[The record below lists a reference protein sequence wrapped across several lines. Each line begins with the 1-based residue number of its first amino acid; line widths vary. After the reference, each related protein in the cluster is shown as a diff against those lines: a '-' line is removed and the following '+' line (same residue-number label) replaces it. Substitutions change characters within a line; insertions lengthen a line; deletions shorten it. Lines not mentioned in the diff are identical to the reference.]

1 MKKNSIGFTL
11 SKSNCLQYLADFRND
26 ADFLNAHIVNDEPK
40 QIIFALS
47 VLARA
52 RGMSVLSKKTGIS
65 RDGLYKALSNSGNPS
80 FITVMRIMRGLDLQF
95 SARIKRS

>member
-1 MKKNSIGFTL
+1 MKKNPTGFTL
-11 SKSNCLQYLADFRND
+11 SKTSCVEYLADFRND
-26 ADFLNAHIVNDEPK
+26 ADFLNAHIVNDQPN

-65 RDGLYKALSNSGNPS
+65 RDGLYKALSKSGNPS
-80 FITVMRIMRGLDLQF
+80 FITVMRIMNGLELRF
-95 SARIKRS
+95 TVRTNKS